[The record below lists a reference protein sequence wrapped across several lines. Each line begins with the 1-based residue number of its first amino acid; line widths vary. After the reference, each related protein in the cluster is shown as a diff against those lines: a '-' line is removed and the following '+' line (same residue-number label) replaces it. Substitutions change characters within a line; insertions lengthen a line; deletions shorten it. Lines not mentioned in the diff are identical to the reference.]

1 MGRPSANLTY
11 DIKVRVDDKLNTKI
25 EKYAIKCNLSK
36 AAAIREILSSFFA
49 QKKLKKEITA
59 TVHRPKRVVTVTV

>member
-11 DIKVRVDDKLNTKI
+11 DIKVRVDVKLNTKI

-49 QKKLKKEITA
+49 QKN
-59 TVHRPKRVVTVTV
+59 